1 MGAIPGQMQ
10 AKCIDYGQNFLTGQA
25 TSVIAATGIDI
36 EAGNLKQLAD
46 AVQDKTMSMVSDLKN
61 TATKEVTKIGSQ
73 IGGMA
78 GSLVGAGLSAM
89 QGAFQTAD
97 VAKQAVGELTTY
109 GVQLTAKIGTNIA
122 SMIAAFPAQV
132 TKKATAIASEQ
143 CKEEL
148 QQRLKEV
155 MGTPA
160 EEHAQK
166 EAEKEKEN
174 KTKKAIAWCKKAV
187 KDANEFKDKTLSMV
201 SDLKST
207 ATKEVTKV
215 GSQIGGMAGS
225 LVGAGLAAIQGAFQT
240 IDVAKQAVGELTT
253 YGVQIIGKAAKQIA
267 GMVVAFPVEVAKEAT
282 SIAAEQCKEELQ
294 QRLKE
299 MMGTPAEEHAQKEAE
314 KEKTNKIK
322 KTIAWCNKAIK
333 DVNEFKDKTLSAIQ
347 KDCED
352 ISALM
357 IQGPGWVN
365 DQIGSAIDSAKTYM
379 SDYADSKMKNVKM
392 HYDEAVNNSAKA
404 AASTLKKKL
413 IDPTLEK
420 AKDQFD
426 NLGTSL
432 NKTKQKA
439 KTAIQK
445 QLFKLAGKLGISPNG

>member
-46 AVQDKTMSMVSDLKN
+46 AVQDKTISMVSDLKS
-61 TATKEVTKIGSQ
+61 TATKEVTKVGRQ

-78 GSLVGAGLSAM
+78 GSLAGAGLAAM

-109 GVQLTAKIGTNIA
+109 GVQLTAKMGTKIVG
-122 SMIAAFPAQV
+122 MIAAFPAQV
-132 TKKATAIASEQ
+132 TKKATAIAAEQ

-148 QQRLKEV
+148 QQRLKEM

-187 KDANEFKDKTLSMV
+187 KDANEFKDKTM
-201 SDLKST
+201 
-207 ATKEVTKV
+207 
-215 GSQIGGMAGS
+215 
-225 LVGAGLAAIQGAFQT
+225 
-240 IDVAKQAVGELTT
+240 
-253 YGVQIIGKAAKQIA
+253 
-267 GMVVAFPVEVAKEAT
+267 
-282 SIAAEQCKEELQ
+282 
-294 QRLKE
+294 
-299 MMGTPAEEHAQKEAE
+299 
-314 KEKTNKIK
+314 
-322 KTIAWCNKAIK
+322 
-333 DVNEFKDKTLSAIQ
+333 SAIQ

-357 IQGPGWVN
+357 IQGPGWVSN
-365 DQIGSAIDSAKTYM
+365 
-379 SDYADSKMKNVKM
+379 
-392 HYDEAVNNSAKA
+392 
-404 AASTLKKKL
+404 
-413 IDPTLEK
+413 
-420 AKDQFD
+420 
-426 NLGTSL
+426 
-432 NKTKQKA
+432 
-439 KTAIQK
+439 
-445 QLFKLAGKLGISPNG
+445 

>member
-1 MGAIPGQMQ
+1 MGLIPGQMQ

-25 TSVIAATGIDI
+25 TSVIAATGVDI
-36 EAGNLKQLAD
+36 EAANLKQLAD
-46 AVQDKTMSMVSDLKN
+46 AVQ
-61 TATKEVTKIGSQ
+61 
-73 IGGMA
+73 
-78 GSLVGAGLSAM
+78 
-89 QGAFQTAD
+89 
-97 VAKQAVGELTTY
+97 
-109 GVQLTAKIGTNIA
+109 
-122 SMIAAFPAQV
+122 
-132 TKKATAIASEQ
+132 
-143 CKEEL
+143 
-148 QQRLKEV
+148 
-155 MGTPA
+155 
-160 EEHAQK
+160 
-166 EAEKEKEN
+166 
-174 KTKKAIAWCKKAV
+174 
-187 KDANEFKDKTLSMV
+187 DKTLSMV

-225 LVGAGLAAIQGAFQT
+225 LVGAGLSAIQGAFQT

-365 DQIGSAIDSAKTYM
+365 NQIDGAIDSAKTYM
-379 SDYADSKMKNVKM
+379 SYYANGKMKDIKN
-392 HYDEAVNNSAKA
+392 HYDKAVDNSAYA
-404 AASTLKKKL
+404 AATTMKKKL

-420 AKDQFD
+420 AKNQFD
-426 NLGTSL
+426 NLGTST

-439 KTAIQK
+439 KTAVQK

>member
-46 AVQDKTMSMVSDLKN
+46 AVQDETMSMVSELKS
-61 TATKEVTKIGSQ
+61 TATKEVTKVGNQIGSMT
-73 IGGMA
+73 GN
-78 GSLVGAGLSAM
+78 LTGAGLSVM

-109 GVQLTAKIGTNIA
+109 GIQLTAKIGTNIA
-122 SMIAAFPAQV
+122 SMIAAFPSQV
-132 TKKATAIASEQ
+132 TKKATAIAAEQ

-148 QQRLKEV
+148 QQRLKEM

-187 KDANEFKDKTLSMV
+187 KDANEFKDKTLS
-201 SDLKST
+201 
-207 ATKEVTKV
+207 
-215 GSQIGGMAGS
+215 
-225 LVGAGLAAIQGAFQT
+225 
-240 IDVAKQAVGELTT
+240 
-253 YGVQIIGKAAKQIA
+253 Y
-267 GMVVAFPVEVAKEAT
+267 
-282 SIAAEQCKEELQ
+282 
-294 QRLKE
+294 
-299 MMGTPAEEHAQKEAE
+299 
-314 KEKTNKIK
+314 
-322 KTIAWCNKAIK
+322 
-333 DVNEFKDKTLSAIQ
+333 IQ

-365 DQIGSAIDSAKTYM
+365 NQISSAIDSAKTYM

>member
-46 AVQDKTMSMVSDLKN
+46 AVQDKTMAMVSDLKS
-61 TATKEVTKIGSQ
+61 TATKEVTKVGSQ

-78 GSLVGAGLSAM
+78 DM

-109 GVQLTAKIGTNIA
+109 GVQLTAKMGTKIA
-122 SMIAAFPAQV
+122 GMIAAFPTQV
-132 TKKATAIASEQ
+132 TKKANAIAAEQ

-148 QQRLKEV
+148 QQRLKEI

-160 EEHAQK
+160 EEHAKK

-187 KDANEFKDKTLSMV
+187 KDANEFKDKTLS
-201 SDLKST
+201 S
-207 ATKEVTKV
+207 
-215 GSQIGGMAGS
+215 
-225 LVGAGLAAIQGAFQT
+225 
-240 IDVAKQAVGELTT
+240 
-253 YGVQIIGKAAKQIA
+253 
-267 GMVVAFPVEVAKEAT
+267 
-282 SIAAEQCKEELQ
+282 
-294 QRLKE
+294 
-299 MMGTPAEEHAQKEAE
+299 
-314 KEKTNKIK
+314 
-322 KTIAWCNKAIK
+322 
-333 DVNEFKDKTLSAIQ
+333 IQ

-365 DQIGSAIDSAKTYM
+365 NQISSSIDSAKTYM
-379 SDYADSKMKNVKM
+379 SDYADKKMEDVQK
-392 HYDEAVNNSAKA
+392 HYDEAVDNSAYA
-404 AASTLKKKL
+404 AATTMKKKL

-420 AKDQFD
+420 AKEQFD
-426 NLGTSL
+426 NLGTST

-439 KTAIQK
+439 KTAVQK

>member
-61 TATKEVTKIGSQ
+61 TATKEVTKVGSQ
-73 IGGMA
+73 IGGMT

-122 SMIAAFPAQV
+122 SMIAAFPSQV
-132 TKKATAIASEQ
+132 TKKATSIASEQ

-160 EEHAQK
+160 EDHAQK

-174 KTKKAIAWCKKAV
+174 KTKKAIDWCKKAV
-187 KDANEFKDKTLSMV
+187 KDANEFKDKTLS
-201 SDLKST
+201 S
-207 ATKEVTKV
+207 
-215 GSQIGGMAGS
+215 
-225 LVGAGLAAIQGAFQT
+225 
-240 IDVAKQAVGELTT
+240 
-253 YGVQIIGKAAKQIA
+253 
-267 GMVVAFPVEVAKEAT
+267 
-282 SIAAEQCKEELQ
+282 
-294 QRLKE
+294 
-299 MMGTPAEEHAQKEAE
+299 
-314 KEKTNKIK
+314 
-322 KTIAWCNKAIK
+322 
-333 DVNEFKDKTLSAIQ
+333 IQ

-365 DQIGSAIDSAKTYM
+365 NQIDGAIDSAKTYM
-379 SDYADSKMKNVKM
+379 SDYADDRMKDIKN
-392 HYDEAVNNSAKA
+392 HYDESVDNSAYA
-404 AASTLKKKL
+404 AATTMKKDL
-413 IDPTLEK
+413 IDPILER
-420 AKDQFD
+420 AREQYAD
-426 NLGTSL
+426 LGTST

-439 KTAIQK
+439 KTAVQK

>member
-46 AVQDKTMSMVSDLKN
+46 AVQDRTMAMVSDLKI
-61 TATKEVTKIGSQ
+61 TATKEVTKVGSQ
-73 IGGMA
+73 LGGMA

-109 GVQLTAKIGTNIA
+109 GVQITAKISTNIA

-187 KDANEFKDKTLSMV
+187 KDANEFKDKTLS
-201 SDLKST
+201 S
-207 ATKEVTKV
+207 
-215 GSQIGGMAGS
+215 
-225 LVGAGLAAIQGAFQT
+225 
-240 IDVAKQAVGELTT
+240 
-253 YGVQIIGKAAKQIA
+253 
-267 GMVVAFPVEVAKEAT
+267 
-282 SIAAEQCKEELQ
+282 
-294 QRLKE
+294 
-299 MMGTPAEEHAQKEAE
+299 
-314 KEKTNKIK
+314 
-322 KTIAWCNKAIK
+322 
-333 DVNEFKDKTLSAIQ
+333 IQ

-365 DQIGSAIDSAKTYM
+365 NQMSGAIDSAKTYM
-379 SDYADSKMKNVKM
+379 SD
-392 HYDEAVNNSAKA
+392 
-404 AASTLKKKL
+404 
-413 IDPTLEK
+413 
-420 AKDQFD
+420 
-426 NLGTSL
+426 
-432 NKTKQKA
+432 
-439 KTAIQK
+439 
-445 QLFKLAGKLGISPNG
+445 

>member
-46 AVQDKTMSMVSDLKN
+46 AVQDKTMAMVSDLKS

-73 IGGMA
+73 IGGTA

-122 SMIAAFPAQV
+122 SMIAAFPSQV
-132 TKKATAIASEQ
+132 TKKATA
-143 CKEEL
+143 
-148 QQRLKEV
+148 
-155 MGTPA
+155 
-160 EEHAQK
+160 
-166 EAEKEKEN
+166 
-174 KTKKAIAWCKKAV
+174 
-187 KDANEFKDKTLSMV
+187 
-201 SDLKST
+201 
-207 ATKEVTKV
+207 
-215 GSQIGGMAGS
+215 
-225 LVGAGLAAIQGAFQT
+225 
-240 IDVAKQAVGELTT
+240 
-253 YGVQIIGKAAKQIA
+253 
-267 GMVVAFPVEVAKEAT
+267 
-282 SIAAEQCKEELQ
+282 IAAEQCKEELQ

-299 MMGTPAEEHAQKEAE
+299 MMGTPAEDHAQKEAE
-314 KEKTNKIK
+314 KEKENKTK
-322 KTIAWCNKAIK
+322 KAIDWCKKAVK
-333 DVNEFKDKTLSAIQ
+333 DANEFKDKTMSSIQ

-365 DQIGSAIDSAKTYM
+365 NQMSGAIDSAKTYM
-379 SDYADSKMKNVKM
+379 SDYADGKMKDIKN
-392 HYDEAVNNSAKA
+392 HYDEAVNNSAYA
-404 AASTLKKKL
+404 AATTMKKKL
-413 IDPTLEK
+413 IDPRIEK
-420 AKDQFD
+420 AKKQFD
-426 NLGTSL
+426 NLGTST

-439 KTAIQK
+439 KTAVQK

>member
-46 AVQDKTMSMVSDLKN
+46 AVQDKTMAMVSDLKS
-61 TATKEVTKIGSQ
+61 TATKEVTKVGSQ

-109 GVQLTAKIGTNIA
+109 GVQLTGKMGTKIAGMIA
-122 SMIAAFPAQV
+122 SFPAQV
-132 TKKATAIASEQ
+132 TKKATAIAAEQ

-148 QQRLKEV
+148 QQRLKEM

-160 EEHAQK
+160 EDHAQK

-187 KDANEFKDKTLSMV
+187 KDANEFKDKTLS
-201 SDLKST
+201 S
-207 ATKEVTKV
+207 
-215 GSQIGGMAGS
+215 
-225 LVGAGLAAIQGAFQT
+225 
-240 IDVAKQAVGELTT
+240 
-253 YGVQIIGKAAKQIA
+253 
-267 GMVVAFPVEVAKEAT
+267 
-282 SIAAEQCKEELQ
+282 
-294 QRLKE
+294 
-299 MMGTPAEEHAQKEAE
+299 
-314 KEKTNKIK
+314 
-322 KTIAWCNKAIK
+322 
-333 DVNEFKDKTLSAIQ
+333 IQ

-365 DQIGSAIDSAKTYM
+365 NQISGAIDSAKTYM
-379 SDYADSKMKNVKM
+379 SDYADDKMKDIKN
-392 HYDEAVNNSAKA
+392 HYDEAVNNSAYA
-404 AASTLKKKL
+404 AATTMKKKL

-420 AKDQFD
+420 AKEQFND
-426 NLGTSL
+426 LGTST

>member
-46 AVQDKTMSMVSDLKN
+46 AVQDKTMAMVSDLKN
-61 TATKEVTKIGSQ
+61 TATKEVTKVGSQ

-78 GSLVGAGLSAM
+78 GSLVGAGLTAM

-109 GVQLTAKIGTNIA
+109 GVQLTAKMGTKIA
-122 SMIAAFPAQV
+122 GMIAAFPTQV
-132 TKKATAIASEQ
+132 TKKANAIAVEQ

-148 QQRLKEV
+148 QQRLKEI

-174 KTKKAIAWCKKAV
+174 KAKKVIAWCKKAV
-187 KDANEFKDKTLSMV
+187 KDANEFKDKTLS
-201 SDLKST
+201 S
-207 ATKEVTKV
+207 
-215 GSQIGGMAGS
+215 
-225 LVGAGLAAIQGAFQT
+225 
-240 IDVAKQAVGELTT
+240 
-253 YGVQIIGKAAKQIA
+253 
-267 GMVVAFPVEVAKEAT
+267 
-282 SIAAEQCKEELQ
+282 
-294 QRLKE
+294 
-299 MMGTPAEEHAQKEAE
+299 
-314 KEKTNKIK
+314 
-322 KTIAWCNKAIK
+322 
-333 DVNEFKDKTLSAIQ
+333 IQ

-352 ISALM
+352 ISVLM
-357 IQGPGWVN
+357 IQCPGLVN
-365 DQIGSAIDSAKTYM
+365 NQISSAIDSAKTYM
-379 SDYADSKMKNVKM
+379 SDYADDKMEDIQK
-392 HYDEAVNNSAKA
+392 HYDEAVDNSAYA
-404 AASTLKKKL
+404 AAATMKKKL
-413 IDPTLEK
+413 IDPTLER
-420 AKDQFD
+420 AKEQFN
-426 NLGTSL
+426 NLGTST

-439 KTAIQK
+439 KTAVQK

>member
-46 AVQDKTMSMVSDLKN
+46 AVQDKTMSMVSDLKS
-61 TATKEVTKIGSQ
+61 TATKEVTKVGSQ

-78 GSLVGAGLSAM
+78 GSLVGAGLAAM

-109 GVQLTAKIGTNIA
+109 GVQLTAKMGTKIA
-122 SMIAAFPAQV
+122 GMVASFPAQV
-132 TKKATAIASEQ
+132 TKKATAIAAEQ

-148 QQRLKEV
+148 QQRLKEM

-160 EEHAQK
+160 EEHAKK

-187 KDANEFKDKTLSMV
+187 KDANEFKDKTLS
-201 SDLKST
+201 S
-207 ATKEVTKV
+207 
-215 GSQIGGMAGS
+215 
-225 LVGAGLAAIQGAFQT
+225 
-240 IDVAKQAVGELTT
+240 
-253 YGVQIIGKAAKQIA
+253 
-267 GMVVAFPVEVAKEAT
+267 
-282 SIAAEQCKEELQ
+282 
-294 QRLKE
+294 
-299 MMGTPAEEHAQKEAE
+299 
-314 KEKTNKIK
+314 
-322 KTIAWCNKAIK
+322 
-333 DVNEFKDKTLSAIQ
+333 IQ

-365 DQIGSAIDSAKTYM
+365 NQISSAIDSAKTYM
-379 SDYADSKMKNVKM
+379 SYYADKKMEDVQK
-392 HYDEAVNNSAKA
+392 HYDEAVDNSAYA
-404 AASTLKKKL
+404 TATTMKKKL

-420 AKDQFD
+420 AKEQFN
-426 NLGTSL
+426 NLGTST

-439 KTAIQK
+439 KTAVQK

>member
-1 MGAIPGQMQ
+1 MGAMPGQMQ

-25 TSVIAATGIDI
+25 TSVIAATGVDI
-36 EAGNLKQLAD
+36 EAANLKQLAD
-46 AVQDKTMSMVSDLKN
+46 AVQ
-61 TATKEVTKIGSQ
+61 
-73 IGGMA
+73 
-78 GSLVGAGLSAM
+78 
-89 QGAFQTAD
+89 
-97 VAKQAVGELTTY
+97 
-109 GVQLTAKIGTNIA
+109 
-122 SMIAAFPAQV
+122 
-132 TKKATAIASEQ
+132 
-143 CKEEL
+143 
-148 QQRLKEV
+148 
-155 MGTPA
+155 
-160 EEHAQK
+160 
-166 EAEKEKEN
+166 
-174 KTKKAIAWCKKAV
+174 
-187 KDANEFKDKTLSMV
+187 DKTLSMV

-225 LVGAGLAAIQGAFQT
+225 LVGAGLSAIQGAFQT

-282 SIAAEQCKEELQ
+282 AIAAEQCKEELQ

-365 DQIGSAIDSAKTYM
+365 NQISGAIDSAKTYM
-379 SDYADSKMKNVKM
+379 SDYADDKMKDIQN
-392 HYDEAVNNSAKA
+392 HYDKAVDNSAYA
-404 AASTLKKKL
+404 AATTMKKKL

-420 AKDQFD
+420 AKNQFD
-426 NLGTSL
+426 NLGTST

-439 KTAIQK
+439 KTAVQK

>member
-46 AVQDKTMSMVSDLKN
+46 AVQDKTMAMVSDLKS
-61 TATKEVTKIGSQ
+61 TATKEVTKVGSQ

-78 GSLVGAGLSAM
+78 GSLADM

-109 GVQLTAKIGTNIA
+109 GVQLTAKMGTKIA
-122 SMIAAFPAQV
+122 GMIAAFPTQV
-132 TKKATAIASEQ
+132 TKKANAIAAEQ

-148 QQRLKEV
+148 QQRLKEI

-160 EEHAQK
+160 EEHAKK

-187 KDANEFKDKTLSMV
+187 KDANEFKDKTLS
-201 SDLKST
+201 S
-207 ATKEVTKV
+207 
-215 GSQIGGMAGS
+215 
-225 LVGAGLAAIQGAFQT
+225 
-240 IDVAKQAVGELTT
+240 
-253 YGVQIIGKAAKQIA
+253 
-267 GMVVAFPVEVAKEAT
+267 
-282 SIAAEQCKEELQ
+282 
-294 QRLKE
+294 
-299 MMGTPAEEHAQKEAE
+299 
-314 KEKTNKIK
+314 
-322 KTIAWCNKAIK
+322 
-333 DVNEFKDKTLSAIQ
+333 IQ

-365 DQIGSAIDSAKTYM
+365 NQISSSIDSAKTYM
-379 SDYADSKMKNVKM
+379 SDYTDKKMEDVQK
-392 HYDEAVNNSAKA
+392 HYDEAVDNSAYA
-404 AASTLKKKL
+404 AATTMKKKL

-420 AKDQFD
+420 AKEQFD
-426 NLGTSL
+426 NLGTST

-439 KTAIQK
+439 KTAVQK

>member
-46 AVQDKTMSMVSDLKN
+46 AVQDKTMSMVSDLKS
-61 TATKEVTKIGSQ
+61 TATKEVTKVGSQ

-109 GVQLTAKIGTNIA
+109 GVQLTTKMGTKIVGMVT
-122 SMIAAFPAQV
+122 SFPAQV
-132 TKKATAIASEQ
+132 TKKATAIAAEQ

-148 QQRLKEV
+148 QQRLKEM

-160 EEHAQK
+160 EEHAKK

-187 KDANEFKDKTLSMV
+187 KDANEFKDKTLS
-201 SDLKST
+201 S
-207 ATKEVTKV
+207 
-215 GSQIGGMAGS
+215 
-225 LVGAGLAAIQGAFQT
+225 
-240 IDVAKQAVGELTT
+240 
-253 YGVQIIGKAAKQIA
+253 
-267 GMVVAFPVEVAKEAT
+267 
-282 SIAAEQCKEELQ
+282 
-294 QRLKE
+294 
-299 MMGTPAEEHAQKEAE
+299 
-314 KEKTNKIK
+314 
-322 KTIAWCNKAIK
+322 
-333 DVNEFKDKTLSAIQ
+333 IQ

-365 DQIGSAIDSAKTYM
+365 NQINSAIDSAKTYM
-379 SDYADSKMKNVKM
+379 SDYADKKMEDVQK
-392 HYDEAVNNSAKA
+392 HYDEAVDNSAYA
-404 AASTLKKKL
+404 VATTMKKKL

-420 AKDQFD
+420 AKEQFN
-426 NLGTSL
+426 NLGTST

-439 KTAIQK
+439 KTAVQK

>member
-1 MGAIPGQMQ
+1 MGLIPGQMQ

-25 TSVIAATGIDI
+25 TSVIAATGVDI
-36 EAGNLKQLAD
+36 EAANLKQLAD
-46 AVQDKTMSMVSDLKN
+46 AVQ
-61 TATKEVTKIGSQ
+61 
-73 IGGMA
+73 
-78 GSLVGAGLSAM
+78 
-89 QGAFQTAD
+89 
-97 VAKQAVGELTTY
+97 
-109 GVQLTAKIGTNIA
+109 
-122 SMIAAFPAQV
+122 
-132 TKKATAIASEQ
+132 
-143 CKEEL
+143 
-148 QQRLKEV
+148 
-155 MGTPA
+155 
-160 EEHAQK
+160 
-166 EAEKEKEN
+166 
-174 KTKKAIAWCKKAV
+174 
-187 KDANEFKDKTLSMV
+187 DKTLSMV

-225 LVGAGLAAIQGAFQT
+225 LVGAGLSAIQGAFQT

-299 MMGTPAEEHAQKEAE
+299 MMGTPAEEHAKKEAE

>member
-1 MGAIPGQMQ
+1 MGAMPGQMQ
-10 AKCIDYGQNFLTGQA
+10 AKCIDYGQNFLTGQS
-25 TSVIAATGIDI
+25 TSVIAATGVDI
-36 EAGNLKQLAD
+36 KAGNLKQVSD
-46 AVQDKTMSMVSDLKN
+46 AVQDRTMAIVSELKN
-61 TATKEVTKIGSQ
+61 TATKEVTKVGSQ

-132 TKKATAIASEQ
+132 TKKATAIAAEQ

-148 QQRLKEV
+148 QQRLKEM

-187 KDANEFKDKTLSMV
+187 KDANEFKDKTLS
-201 SDLKST
+201 S
-207 ATKEVTKV
+207 
-215 GSQIGGMAGS
+215 
-225 LVGAGLAAIQGAFQT
+225 
-240 IDVAKQAVGELTT
+240 
-253 YGVQIIGKAAKQIA
+253 
-267 GMVVAFPVEVAKEAT
+267 
-282 SIAAEQCKEELQ
+282 
-294 QRLKE
+294 
-299 MMGTPAEEHAQKEAE
+299 
-314 KEKTNKIK
+314 
-322 KTIAWCNKAIK
+322 
-333 DVNEFKDKTLSAIQ
+333 IQ

-352 ISALM
+352 ISTLM

-365 DQIGSAIDSAKTYM
+365 NQIDGAIDSAKTYM
-379 SDYADSKMKNVKM
+379 SYYANGKMKDIKN
-392 HYDEAVNNSAKA
+392 HYDKAVDNSAYA
-404 AASTLKKKL
+404 AATTMKKKL

-420 AKDQFD
+420 AKNQFD
-426 NLGTSL
+426 NLGTST

-439 KTAIQK
+439 KTAVQK

>member
-61 TATKEVTKIGSQ
+61 TATKEVTKVGSQ

-109 GVQLTAKIGTNIA
+109 GIQLTTKMGTKIAGMIA
-122 SMIAAFPAQV
+122 SFPTQV
-132 TKKATAIASEQ
+132 TKKATA
-143 CKEEL
+143 
-148 QQRLKEV
+148 
-155 MGTPA
+155 
-160 EEHAQK
+160 
-166 EAEKEKEN
+166 
-174 KTKKAIAWCKKAV
+174 
-187 KDANEFKDKTLSMV
+187 
-201 SDLKST
+201 
-207 ATKEVTKV
+207 
-215 GSQIGGMAGS
+215 
-225 LVGAGLAAIQGAFQT
+225 
-240 IDVAKQAVGELTT
+240 
-253 YGVQIIGKAAKQIA
+253 
-267 GMVVAFPVEVAKEAT
+267 
-282 SIAAEQCKEELQ
+282 IAAEQCKEELQ

-314 KEKTNKIK
+314 KEKENKTK
-322 KTIAWCNKAIK
+322 KAIDWCKKAVK
-333 DVNEFKDKTLSAIQ
+333 DANEFKDKTLSSIQ

-365 DQIGSAIDSAKTYM
+365 NQISSAIDSAKTYM
-379 SDYADSKMKNVKM
+379 SDYADKKMENVQK

-404 AASTLKKKL
+404 AASTMKKKL

-420 AKDQFD
+420 AKEQFND
-426 NLGTSL
+426 LGTST

-439 KTAIQK
+439 KTAVQK

>member
-187 KDANEFKDKTLSMV
+187 KDANEFKDKTLS
-201 SDLKST
+201 S
-207 ATKEVTKV
+207 
-215 GSQIGGMAGS
+215 
-225 LVGAGLAAIQGAFQT
+225 
-240 IDVAKQAVGELTT
+240 
-253 YGVQIIGKAAKQIA
+253 
-267 GMVVAFPVEVAKEAT
+267 
-282 SIAAEQCKEELQ
+282 
-294 QRLKE
+294 
-299 MMGTPAEEHAQKEAE
+299 
-314 KEKTNKIK
+314 
-322 KTIAWCNKAIK
+322 
-333 DVNEFKDKTLSAIQ
+333 IQ

-365 DQIGSAIDSAKTYM
+365 NQISSAIDSAKTYM
-379 SDYADSKMKNVKM
+379 SNYADSKMKDIKN
-392 HYDEAVNNSAKA
+392 HYDESVDNSAYAKA
-404 AASTLKKKL
+404 TTMKKDL
-413 IDPTLEK
+413 IDPILER
-420 AKDQFD
+420 AREQYAD
-426 NLGTSL
+426 LGTST
-432 NKTKQKA
+432 NKTNQKA
-439 KTAIQK
+439 KTAVQK

>member
-46 AVQDKTMSMVSDLKN
+46 AVQDKTMSMVSDLKS
-61 TATKEVTKIGSQ
+61 TATKEVTKVGSQ

-109 GVQLTAKIGTNIA
+109 GIQLTTKMGTKIAG
-122 SMIAAFPAQV
+122 MIAAFPAQV
-132 TKKATAIASEQ
+132 TKKATAIAAEQ

-148 QQRLKEV
+148 QQRLKEM

-187 KDANEFKDKTLSMV
+187 KDANEFKDKTL
-201 SDLKST
+201 
-207 ATKEVTKV
+207 
-215 GSQIGGMAGS
+215 
-225 LVGAGLAAIQGAFQT
+225 
-240 IDVAKQAVGELTT
+240 LT
-253 YGVQIIGKAAKQIA
+253 
-267 GMVVAFPVEVAKEAT
+267 
-282 SIAAEQCKEELQ
+282 
-294 QRLKE
+294 
-299 MMGTPAEEHAQKEAE
+299 
-314 KEKTNKIK
+314 
-322 KTIAWCNKAIK
+322 
-333 DVNEFKDKTLSAIQ
+333 IQ

-365 DQIGSAIDSAKTYM
+365 NQISSAIDSAKTYM
-379 SDYADSKMKNVKM
+379 SDYADDKMEDIQD
-392 HYDEAVNNSAKA
+392 HYDESVDNSAYA
-404 AASTLKKKL
+404 AATTMKKKL
-413 IDPTLEK
+413 IDPILER
-420 AKDQFD
+420 AREQYAD
-426 NLGTSL
+426 LGTST

-439 KTAIQK
+439 KTAVQK

>member
-46 AVQDKTMSMVSDLKN
+46 AVQDETMSMVSELKS
-61 TATKEVTKIGSQ
+61 TATKEVTKVGNQIGSMT
-73 IGGMA
+73 GN
-78 GSLVGAGLSAM
+78 LTGAGLSVM

-109 GVQLTAKIGTNIA
+109 GIQLTAKIGTNIA
-122 SMIAAFPAQV
+122 SMIAAFPSQV
-132 TKKATAIASEQ
+132 TKKATA
-143 CKEEL
+143 
-148 QQRLKEV
+148 
-155 MGTPA
+155 
-160 EEHAQK
+160 
-166 EAEKEKEN
+166 
-174 KTKKAIAWCKKAV
+174 
-187 KDANEFKDKTLSMV
+187 
-201 SDLKST
+201 
-207 ATKEVTKV
+207 
-215 GSQIGGMAGS
+215 
-225 LVGAGLAAIQGAFQT
+225 
-240 IDVAKQAVGELTT
+240 
-253 YGVQIIGKAAKQIA
+253 
-267 GMVVAFPVEVAKEAT
+267 
-282 SIAAEQCKEELQ
+282 IAAEQCKEELQ

-314 KEKTNKIK
+314 KEKENKAK
-322 KTIAWCNKAIK
+322 KAIAWCKKAVK
-333 DVNEFKDKTLSAIQ
+333 DANEFKDKTLSYIQ

-365 DQIGSAIDSAKTYM
+365 NQISGAIDSAKTYM
-379 SDYADSKMKNVKM
+379 SDYADDKMKDIKN
-392 HYDEAVNNSAKA
+392 HYDKAVDNSAYA
-404 AASTLKKKL
+404 AATTMKKKL

-420 AKDQFD
+420 AKNQFD
-426 NLGTSL
+426 NLGTST

-439 KTAIQK
+439 KTAVQK

>member
-46 AVQDKTMSMVSDLKN
+46 AVQDKTMGMVSVLKS
-61 TATKEVTKIGSQ
+61 TATKEVTKVGSQ

-78 GSLVGAGLSAM
+78 GSLAGAGLSAM

-109 GVQLTAKIGTNIA
+109 GVQLTTKMGTKIAG
-122 SMIAAFPAQV
+122 MIAAFPAQV
-132 TKKATAIASEQ
+132 TKKATA
-143 CKEEL
+143 
-148 QQRLKEV
+148 
-155 MGTPA
+155 
-160 EEHAQK
+160 
-166 EAEKEKEN
+166 
-174 KTKKAIAWCKKAV
+174 
-187 KDANEFKDKTLSMV
+187 
-201 SDLKST
+201 
-207 ATKEVTKV
+207 
-215 GSQIGGMAGS
+215 
-225 LVGAGLAAIQGAFQT
+225 
-240 IDVAKQAVGELTT
+240 
-253 YGVQIIGKAAKQIA
+253 
-267 GMVVAFPVEVAKEAT
+267 
-282 SIAAEQCKEELQ
+282 IAAEQCKEELQ

-314 KEKTNKIK
+314 EEKENKTK
-322 KTIAWCNKAIK
+322 KAIDWCKKAVK
-333 DVNEFKDKTLSAIQ
+333 DANEFKDKTLSSIQ

-365 DQIGSAIDSAKTYM
+365 NQISSAIDSAKTYM
-379 SDYADSKMKNVKM
+379 SDYADKKMENVQK
-392 HYDEAVNNSAKA
+392 HYDEAVDNSAYA
-404 AASTLKKKL
+404 EATTMKKKL

-420 AKDQFD
+420 AKEQFN
-426 NLGTSL
+426 NLGTST

-439 KTAIQK
+439 KTAVQK

>member
-10 AKCIDYGQNFLTGQA
+10 AKCIEYGQNFLTGQA

-36 EAGNLKQLAD
+36 EVGNLKQLAD
-46 AVQDKTMSMVSDLKN
+46 AVQDRTMSMVSELKN
-61 TATKEVTKIGSQ
+61 TATKEVTKVGSQ

-132 TKKATAIASEQ
+132 TKKATAIA
-143 CKEEL
+143 
-148 QQRLKEV
+148 
-155 MGTPA
+155 
-160 EEHAQK
+160 
-166 EAEKEKEN
+166 
-174 KTKKAIAWCKKAV
+174 
-187 KDANEFKDKTLSMV
+187 
-201 SDLKST
+201 
-207 ATKEVTKV
+207 
-215 GSQIGGMAGS
+215 
-225 LVGAGLAAIQGAFQT
+225 
-240 IDVAKQAVGELTT
+240 
-253 YGVQIIGKAAKQIA
+253 
-267 GMVVAFPVEVAKEAT
+267 
-282 SIAAEQCKEELQ
+282 AEQCKEELQ

-314 KEKTNKIK
+314 KEKESKTK
-322 KTIAWCNKAIK
+322 KAIAWCKKAVK
-333 DVNEFKDKTLSAIQ
+333 DANEFKDKTLSSIQ

-352 ISALM
+352 ISTLM

-365 DQIGSAIDSAKTYM
+365 NQIDGAIDSTKTYM
-379 SDYADSKMKNVKM
+379 SYYANGKMKDIKN
-392 HYDEAVNNSAKA
+392 HYDKAVDNSAYA
-404 AASTLKKKL
+404 AATTMKKKL

-420 AKDQFD
+420 AKNQFD
-426 NLGTSL
+426 NLGTST

-439 KTAIQK
+439 KTAVQK

>member
-1 MGAIPGQMQ
+1 MGAVPGQMQ

-36 EAGNLKQLAD
+36 EAANLKQLAD
-46 AVQDKTMSMVSDLKN
+46 AVQDKTLSMVSDLKI
-61 TATKEVTKIGSQ
+61 TATKEVTKVGSQ

-132 TKKATAIASEQ
+132 TKKATAIA
-143 CKEEL
+143 
-148 QQRLKEV
+148 
-155 MGTPA
+155 
-160 EEHAQK
+160 
-166 EAEKEKEN
+166 
-174 KTKKAIAWCKKAV
+174 
-187 KDANEFKDKTLSMV
+187 
-201 SDLKST
+201 
-207 ATKEVTKV
+207 
-215 GSQIGGMAGS
+215 
-225 LVGAGLAAIQGAFQT
+225 
-240 IDVAKQAVGELTT
+240 
-253 YGVQIIGKAAKQIA
+253 
-267 GMVVAFPVEVAKEAT
+267 
-282 SIAAEQCKEELQ
+282 AEQCKEELQ

-314 KEKTNKIK
+314 KEKENKAK
-322 KTIAWCNKAIK
+322 KAIAWCKKAVK
-333 DVNEFKDKTLSAIQ
+333 DANEFKDKTLSSIQ

-365 DQIGSAIDSAKTYM
+365 NQISSAIDSAKTYM
-379 SDYADSKMKNVKM
+379 SDYADSKMKDIKN
-392 HYDEAVNNSAKA
+392 HYDESVDNSAYA
-404 AASTLKKKL
+404 QATTMKKKL

-420 AKDQFD
+420 AKNQFD
-426 NLGTSL
+426 NLGTST

-439 KTAIQK
+439 KTAVQK

>member
-46 AVQDKTMSMVSDLKN
+46 AVQDKTMAMVSDLKN
-61 TATKEVTKIGSQ
+61 TATKEVTKVGSQ

-78 GSLVGAGLSAM
+78 GSLVGAGLTAM

-109 GVQLTAKIGTNIA
+109 GVQLTAKMGTKIA
-122 SMIAAFPAQV
+122 GMIAAFPTQV
-132 TKKATAIASEQ
+132 TKKANAIAVEQ

-148 QQRLKEV
+148 QQRLKEI

-174 KTKKAIAWCKKAV
+174 KAKKVIAWCKKAV
-187 KDANEFKDKTLSMV
+187 KDANEFKDKTLS
-201 SDLKST
+201 S
-207 ATKEVTKV
+207 
-215 GSQIGGMAGS
+215 
-225 LVGAGLAAIQGAFQT
+225 
-240 IDVAKQAVGELTT
+240 
-253 YGVQIIGKAAKQIA
+253 
-267 GMVVAFPVEVAKEAT
+267 
-282 SIAAEQCKEELQ
+282 
-294 QRLKE
+294 
-299 MMGTPAEEHAQKEAE
+299 
-314 KEKTNKIK
+314 
-322 KTIAWCNKAIK
+322 
-333 DVNEFKDKTLSAIQ
+333 IQ

-352 ISALM
+352 ISVLM
-357 IQGPGWVN
+357 IQCPGLVN
-365 DQIGSAIDSAKTYM
+365 NQISSAIDSAKTYM
-379 SDYADSKMKNVKM
+379 SDYADDKMEDIQK
-392 HYDEAVNNSAKA
+392 HYDEAVDNSAYA
-404 AASTLKKKL
+404 AAATMKKKL
-413 IDPTLEK
+413 IDPTLER
-420 AKDQFD
+420 AKEQFN
-426 NLGTSL
+426 NLGTST

-439 KTAIQK
+439 KTDVQK

>member
-46 AVQDKTMSMVSDLKN
+46 AVQDKTMSMVSDLK
-61 TATKEVTKIGSQ
+61 
-73 IGGMA
+73 
-78 GSLVGAGLSAM
+78 
-89 QGAFQTAD
+89 
-97 VAKQAVGELTTY
+97 
-109 GVQLTAKIGTNIA
+109 
-122 SMIAAFPAQV
+122 
-132 TKKATAIASEQ
+132 
-143 CKEEL
+143 
-148 QQRLKEV
+148 
-155 MGTPA
+155 
-160 EEHAQK
+160 
-166 EAEKEKEN
+166 
-174 KTKKAIAWCKKAV
+174 
-187 KDANEFKDKTLSMV
+187 
-201 SDLKST
+201 ST

-225 LVGAGLAAIQGAFQT
+225 LVGAGLAAMQGAFQT
-240 IDVAKQAVGELTT
+240 VDVAKQAVGELTT
-253 YGVQIIGKAAKQIA
+253 YGIQLTTKMGTKIA
-267 GMVVAFPVEVAKEAT
+267 GMIAAYPVQVTKKAT
-282 SIAAEQCKEELQ
+282 AIAAEQCKEELQ

-299 MMGTPAEEHAQKEAE
+299 MMGTPAEENAKEEAKKE
-314 KEKTNKIK
+314 KENKIK
-322 KTIAWCNKAIK
+322 KAISWCKKAVK
-333 DVNEFKDKTLSAIQ
+333 DANEFKDKTLAYLQ

-352 ISALM
+352 ISTLM

-365 DQIGSAIDSAKTYM
+365 NQISSAIDSAKTYM
-379 SDYADSKMKNVKM
+379 SDYADGKMKNVKM